1 MTTTENTRT
10 LVQPASGELVDLNAP
25 TTELAAGLE
34 RLDELVMRL
43 GDFRQAVT
51 DELARRMDTANS
63 RTERVGDYV
72 LKTNAPTS
80 EEYPVRPLREALRRL
95 VELKVLDPVVLERVV
110 KTPPPT
116 PPEPKVDKRELNKL
130 KNHADPRVAR
140 AIGAVRQRT
149 PNRRTLKVERDA

>member
-10 LVQPASGELVDLNAP
+10 LVQPASGELVELDAP
-25 TTELAAGLE
+25 TTDLVAGLE
-34 RLDELVMRL
+34 RLEELVDRL
-43 GDFRQAVT
+43 MEFRRLVV
-51 DELARRMDTANS
+51 DEVAARMDTANS

-80 EEYPVRPLREALRRL
+80 EDYPVRPLREALRGL
-95 VELKVLDPVVLERVV
+95 VEAGVLDPVVLERVIV
-110 KTPPPT
+110 TPPPT

-130 KNHADPRVAR
+130 KGHADPRVAR

-149 PNRRTLKVERDA
+149 PNRRTLKIERDA

>member
-80 EEYPVRPLREALRRL
+80 EEYPVRPLREAL
-95 VELKVLDPVVLERVV
+95 
-110 KTPPPT
+110 
-116 PPEPKVDKRELNKL
+116 
-130 KNHADPRVAR
+130 HADPRVAR